1 MKLHLLLPCLMAVQ
15 VLGHNYHIDIVTG
28 SRKYDDSDG
37 TFRAILSGKKG
48 SLEFG
53 VLDNPNYD
61 DFKLGAMDNFQKS
74 SDKDLGKIN
83 CVELEARGSKSDDA
97 WMVDYLIVSKG
108 AGSATTH
115 LYNTDGT
122 YLSSDTSEGANIMDF
137 CRQGD
142 ATYTFEI
149 TTANEKWADTDNIH
163 ARITV
168 SSKGN
173 KGNTT
178 TGILDNRGID
188 DFVRGNTDV
197 FTIPDLKNVGKMG
210 CVTLTAEQDDAWLF
224 DTIKVTRGKQTKTF
238 KNTNKVWLSSDL
250 SEGVDYLEICQ

>member
-1 MKLHLLLPCLMAVQ
+1 MKFHLLVPCLMAVQ
-15 VLGHNYHIDIVTG
+15 VLGQNYHLDIVTG

-37 TFRAILSGKKG
+37 TFRAVLSGQKG

-53 VLDNPNYD
+53 VLDNPNYN
-61 DFKLGAMDNFQKS
+61 DFQLGAVDNFQMS
-74 SDKDLGKIN
+74 SGKDLGKIN
-83 CVELEARGSKSDDA
+83 CVTLQARGSKSDDA
-97 WMVDYLIVSKG
+97 WMVDYIIVSKEE
-108 AGSATTH
+108 GSVTTH
-115 LYNTDGT
+115 LYNTDGR
-122 YLSSDTSEGANIMDF
+122 YLSSDTSEGDDEKDF

-173 KGNTT
+173 RGNTT
-178 TGILDNRGID
+178 TGILDNKGID
-188 DFVRGNTDV
+188 DFVLGNTDTFV
-197 FTIPDLKNVGKMG
+197 IPDLKNVGKIG

-224 DTIKVTRGKQTKTF
+224 DTIKVTRGNQSKTF
-238 KNTNKVWLSSDL
+238 KNTGKVWLSSDL